1 MAKTM
6 LSIRKIKIEGE
17 AVLKLFSQEFRL
29 EEMETTP
36 LLLSDYSISS
46 MLKIYSDSPLHGW

>member
-1 MAKTM
+1 M

-36 LLLSDYSISS
+36 LLLSDYSISF

>member
-1 MAKTM
+1 M
-6 LSIRKIKIEGE
+6 LSIRKIKIKGE

-36 LLLSDYSISS
+36 LLLSDYSISFTF
-46 MLKIYSDSPLHGW
+46 KIYSDSPLHGW